1 MSQEIS
7 AADAKLLFERSQA
20 DPVFFCENILGVN
33 LWEKQKQIIESV
45 RDNTNTCVASG
56 HGVGKTFVSACTT
69 LWFLFTHYQSRIIT
83 TAPTNRQVESILW
96 AEIWSLYNNSRVPL
110 GGRLLKTSLNIEE
123 KWFALGLSTDD
134 PDRFQGH
141 HAKHVLLVMDEA
153 PGVDAKIY
161 EAAQGIL
168 TQDHS
173 KCLLIGNPTS
183 SSGPF
188 FDKFSMKTW
197 KPFYISCYDSPAITD
212 PEKYPALTTMKWIHE
227 RKEEW
232 GEASPM
238 FVSRVLGQF
247 PEEGEDT
254 LIPLAWC
261 ERAVQRRFKKAGV
274 TATDKIYLGL
284 DVARYGTNKTV
295 LTTYQPDRV
304 KKITSI
310 QNRSTM
316 DAVNLVVREA
326 ISAGAKLMQVTVDDT
341 GLGGGVTD
349 RLRELGYPVL
359 AVNFSQKPTDPM
371 HFRAIRDEI
380 FWNLRELFR
389 SDEIII
395 PDNPALMAQLSA
407 MKYKINPRNGRI
419 EIENKDD
426 MKKRGL
432 NSPDEA
438 DSLAIAVWGARRMK
452 ASMRFRRMAGARGR
466 SEYVDKVYY

>member
-1 MSQEIS
+1 MNDQLKPE
-7 AADAKLLFERSQA
+7 DAKLLLEKCA
-20 DPVFFCENILGVN
+20 EDPVYFLTEILGVEP
-33 LWEKQKQIIESV
+33 WEKQKQIIESV

-56 HGVGKTFVSACTT
+56 HGVGKTFISACTA
-69 LWFLFTHYQSRIIT
+69 LWFLFTHYQSRVIT

-110 GGRLLKTSLNIEE
+110 GGRLLKTSLNVEE

-141 HAKHVLLVMDEA
+141 HAKHMLLIMDEA
-153 PGVDAKIY
+153 PGVDPKIY

-188 FDKFSMKTW
+188 FDKFKNKHW
-197 KPFYISCYDSPAITD
+197 QPFYISCYDSPAITD

-261 ERAVQRRFKKAGV
+261 ERAVQRRFKKESKIQ
-274 TATDKIYLGL
+274 TDKIYLGL

-295 LTTYQPDRV
+295 LTVYNPDRV
-304 KKITSI
+304 KAVRAI

-316 DAVNLVVREA
+316 DAVNLVVTEA

-341 GLGGGVTD
+341 GLGGGVVD

-359 AVNFSQKPTDPM
+359 AINFSQKPTDPM
-371 HFRAIRDEI
+371 HFRSIRDEI

-395 PDNPALMAQLSA
+395 PPNERLMAQLSA
-407 MKYKINPRNGRI
+407 IKYKINPRNGRI
-419 EIENKDD
+419 EIENKDE

-432 NSPDEA
+432 DSPDEA

-452 ASMRFRRMAGARGR
+452 GSTRFRRSTTSRR
-466 SEYVDKVYY
+466 NDYVDKVYY